1 MKITIVGAGAV
12 GGYFGARWQEAGHDV
27 TFLVREGRKAQL
39 QQTGLVLKSPQG
51 DAHLVP
57 TLATRAE
64 DVSESDLVLVGV
76 KNYHLTGALP
86 NIARLAHKGAYVL
99 PLLNGIEHFQVLQ
112 DACGKDRVLGGLV
125 HIITTLNSKGHV
137 IHTHR
142 AHHITFGP
150 LHESQVVFCERLMAE
165 SASANMVLV
174 KSENIMVDVWKK
186 YAFITAFSGV
196 TTASRLPIDE
206 VVAHAPTVSIFRSAL
221 EEMSMLADAD
231 GSSLPEDY
239 VASQMALIESM
250 PKGATSSMHQ
260 DFRKG
265 LPLEVESL
273 QGAALRVAEHYGL
286 DVPTLRTLYGLL
298 LPYANGQIGVQ

>member
-221 EEMSMLADAD
+221 EEMSMLADAN

>member
-1 MKITIVGAGAV
+1 VKITIVGAGAV

-64 DVSESDLVLVGV
+64 DIPECDLVLVGV
-76 KNYHLTGALP
+76 KNYHLTGALS
-86 NIARLAHKGAYVL
+86 NIVKLAQKGAYVL

-112 DACGKDRVLGGLV
+112 DACGTDRVLGGLV
-125 HIITTLNSKGHV
+125 HIITTLNSEGHI

-150 LHESQVVFCERLMAE
+150 LHESQVAFCERLMVE

-174 KSENIMVDVWKK
+174 KSDNIMVDVWKK

-206 VVAHAPTVSIFRSAL
+206 VVAYKPTAAIFRSAL
-221 EEMSMLADAD
+221 EEMSMLAQAD
-231 GSSLPEDY
+231 GWSLPEDY
-239 VASQMALIESM
+239 VASQMAFIESM

-265 LPLEVESL
+265 LPLEVERL
-273 QGAALRVAEHYGL
+273 QGAALRVAEQHGL

-298 LPYANGQIGVQ
+298 LPYANGQIGVH

>member
-112 DACGKDRVLGGLV
+112 DACEKDRVLGGLV